1 MRCLRWFVT
10 LLSLQK
16 VELLTPSQQT
26 QNVPDVVQ
34 RRHVVNHIRPLL
46 EDTARI
52 EQRISDL
59 EAERDQLVAEL
70 GGHTDSSVI
79 AEVERTSMAPADAV
93 DRIQDGIFMVCT
105 RRFALV
111 LRNVTNSSR
120 LSMQ

>member
-34 RRHVVNHIRPLL
+34 RRHVVNHVRPLL

-52 EQRISDL
+52 EQIISDL

-70 GGHTDSSVI
+70 GGQTDSSVI
-79 AEVERTSMAPADAV
+79 AEIERTSMAPADAV
-93 DRIQDGIFMVCT
+93 DRIQDGIFMVCA
-105 RRFALV
+105 RRFALM